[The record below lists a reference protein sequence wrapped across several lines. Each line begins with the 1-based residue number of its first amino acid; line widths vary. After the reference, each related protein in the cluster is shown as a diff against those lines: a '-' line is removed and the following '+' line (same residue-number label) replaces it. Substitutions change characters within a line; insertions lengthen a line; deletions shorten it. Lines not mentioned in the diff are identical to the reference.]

1 MKKGQSE
8 WILAGV
14 VVVVIFIL
22 FITAFYFI
30 FTTEIGVEGNE
41 SIQDATPAVSENTSQ
56 PQLPLNTTNTTKR
69 EYNAPSGIINPF
81 GDDFI

>member
-22 FITAFYFI
+22 FIIAFYYVY
-30 FTTEIGVEGNE
+30 TTEIGEEGNE
-41 SIQDATPAVSENTSQ
+41 SIQDITPMVSDNIST
-56 PQLPLNTTNTTKR
+56 PLLPPNTTNTTKN

-81 GDDFI
+81 GDDFL

>member
-22 FITAFYFI
+22 FIIAFYYVY
-30 FTTEIGVEGNE
+30 TTEIGEEGNE
-41 SIQDATPAVSENTSQ
+41 SIQDITPMVSDNIST
-56 PQLPLNTTNTTKR
+56 PLLPPNTTNTTKR